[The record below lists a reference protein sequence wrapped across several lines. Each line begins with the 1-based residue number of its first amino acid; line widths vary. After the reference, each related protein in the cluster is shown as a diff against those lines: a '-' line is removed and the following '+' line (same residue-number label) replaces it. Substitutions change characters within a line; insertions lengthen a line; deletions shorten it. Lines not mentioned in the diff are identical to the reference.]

1 MTPATTDVSVSAIR
15 PTTYTQARATI
26 HIRILRHKPHLLAL
40 DPIMNQTDPQAI
52 ASSWLAQFSDP
63 AAWQKWMG
71 ELAPPAPPLTGAL
84 ADVAAQID
92 PVTMEGLRAAYL
104 QKAAH
109 LWQDMASFKIPELH
123 DRRFAAPE
131 WRANPL
137 AAFSAASY
145 LLNAEFLVAMA
156 DAVQAPSR
164 EQQKIRFA
172 VQQMVDALS
181 PANFLATNPEAQQQ
195 LIDSKGESLTRGLRN
210 MLADM
215 QKGRISLSDE
225 SAFEVGRNVA
235 TTAGQVIYEN
245 PLFQLIQ
252 YAPTTAKVGQVP
264 LLMVPPCINKF
275 YILDLQPENSVV
287 RYAVE
292 QGNTVFLVSWRN
304 PGADLGSITWDDYV
318 ERGAIEAL
326 KVTQDIAGSDK
337 VHAFGFCVGGTII
350 STALAVLAARGEQ
363 PAASLTLL
371 TTLLDYENTG
381 VLDVFIDEQQVAQ
394 RERALAK
401 GGLMP
406 GRDLATTFSSL
417 RPNDLV
423 WNYVQSNYLKGK
435 EPPAFDLLYWN
446 SDSTNLP
453 GPMFCYYLRNM
464 YLDNRLRMPGAL
476 HIGDAAVDLGAIDA
490 PAFIYGSREDHIVPP
505 EAAYKSMRL
514 LNPTQPARNR
524 FVLGASGHI
533 AGVINP
539 ASKGKRSYWTNDGW
553 AAGAQAAKPAGKGAK
568 AKKNANGADASA
580 VAAPADLA
588 AWLAGASEHKGSW
601 WGEWAQFLAQH
612 GGERI
617 AARTALG
624 NARFAPLEP
633 APGSYVKVRAE

>member
-1 MTPATTDVSVSAIR
+1 
-15 PTTYTQARATI
+15 
-26 HIRILRHKPHLLAL
+26 
-40 DPIMNQTDPQAI
+40 MNQTDAQSL
-52 ASSWLAQFSDP
+52 ASNPMAHLTDP
-63 AAWQKWMG
+63 AAWQKWLSEM
-71 ELAPPAPPLTGAL
+71 APPALPMTSAL
-84 ADVAAQID
+84 VDAAAQID
-92 PVTMEGLRAAYL
+92 AATLEGLRVSYL
-104 QKAAH
+104 QRAAQ
-109 LWQDMASFKIPELH
+109 LWQDLATMKTPELH

-145 LLNAEFLVAMA
+145 LLNAEFLTAMA
-156 DAVQAPSR
+156 DAVAAPHR

-181 PANFLATNPEAQQQ
+181 PANFLATNPEAQQK
-195 LIDSKGESLTRGLRN
+195 LIDSKGESLTRGLKN

-235 TTAGQVIYEN
+235 TTAGQVVYEN

-252 YAPTTAKVGQVP
+252 YTPLTGQVHRVP

-304 PGADLGSITWDDYV
+304 PDQALAGISWDDYV

-326 KVTQDIAGSDK
+326 KVTQDISGSDK
-337 VHAFGFCVGGTII
+337 VNAFGFCVGGTIMA
-350 STALAVLAARGEQ
+350 SALAVLAARGEQ

-371 TTLLDYENTG
+371 TTLLDFEDTG

-423 WNYVQSNYLKGK
+423 WNYVQSNYLKGN
-435 EPPAFDLLYWN
+435 EPPPFDLLYWN

-453 GPMFCYYLRNM
+453 GPMFCFYLRNM
-464 YLDNRLRMPGAL
+464 YLENRLRVPGGLTTA
-476 HIGDAAVDLGAIDA
+476 GAAVDLGAIAA
-490 PAFIYGSREDHIVPP
+490 PVFIYGSKEDHIVPP
-505 EAAYKSMRL
+505 AAAYKSLGL
-514 LNPTQPARNR
+514 LNPGHPARNR

-539 ASKGKRSYWTNDGW
+539 ASKGKRSYWTAP
-553 AAGAQAAKPAGKGAK
+553 AAVPAVPAAKPATRSAKGKGRAQ
-568 AKKNANGADASA
+568 A
-580 VAAPADLA
+580 AAPASYD
-588 AWLAGASEHKGSW
+588 AWLAGATEHKGSW
-601 WGEWAQFLAQH
+601 WGEWAIFLAEN
-612 GGERI
+612 GGDRVP
-617 AARTALG
+617 ARTALG
-624 NARFAPLEP
+624 NARFAPIEP
-633 APGSYVKVRAE
+633 APGRYVKVRAD